1 MLVHRE
7 AKRPAVTSGLCYSV
21 TQGTCPRIGLAFRAA
36 FSHCSLAARGLG
48 TITPAPLW
56 HYCFPGFFSPSGVH
70 VSDYFPSNLHRS
82 LVSTPRKD
90 MSLSSSWFGNKPPIS
105 VNIFTQNK
113 TKQNNTTP
121 KPKTN
126 KLCTISHAG
135 RRKQEGTL
143 SMILGS

>member
-36 FSHCSLAARGLG
+36 FSHCSLAARGLD
-48 TITPAPLW
+48 TITPALLW

-70 VSDYFPSNLHRS
+70 ISDYFPSNLHRS

-90 MSLSSSWFGNKPPIS
+90 MSLSSSWFGNNPQIS
-105 VNIFTQNK
+105 VNIFTKNKITQHQNQ
-113 TKQNNTTP
+113 KQ
-121 KPKTN
+121 TN
-126 KLCTISHAG
+126 SVRFPTL
-135 RRKQEGTL
+135 EGE
-143 SMILGS
+143 SKKEHYI

>member
-56 HYCFPGFFSPSGVH
+56 HYCFPGFFSPSGVR

-90 MSLSSSWFGNKPPIS
+90 MSLSSSWFGNKPQIS

-126 KLCTISHAG
+126 KLCMISHAG
-135 RRKQEGTL
+135 RRKQEGAL